1 MKFSQNLFT
10 LKHFFLL
17 IKIIILLL
25 LSTVSFANE
34 KKIGS
39 VTELNGTIVVINET
53 LEERDLL
60 IHDPIFLNEEIFVTE
75 GSSATI
81 QFEDNTAIIMKEL
94 TSLNVNEFENSKKNP
109 KIKAK
114 LLKGKI
120 TIESGSIAKNS
131 NGEMLVDILT
141 SSLGLRGT
149 RVEINLKSDGKSDI
163 SLAEDSF
170 GNVGELEVSSAGQT
184 SNITSPDQVIEVSE
198 TSEIV
203 SREKTNQE
211 KENEKTVSEI
221 LIKSSKIDETEIEK
235 QLQKKLDDGKLQDAN
250 NDGIIDDTDIQLVKD
265 EIANEKKQKIDFIVE
280 NSKDENTEF
289 LSDVINQSDEKNTG
303 EVIGKIIDTQDN
315 LVEGVVENLS
325 DKDNKFLT
333 TTTSEGAGLIK
344 EKIFETIVLKETE
357 KSAEI
362 LSKVMAKADT
372 TTINSVINNI
382 TEKNTNTESKLS
394 LKVMADF
401 SEKNPEKLET
411 LSQTNSDQID
421 KLTVSAVDKA
431 STSNEDAEL
440 IAKVVASAS
449 EELVNKVVE
458 EVSKNSTDENQTLSA
473 KVLKA
478 IVDTEPNKLEIIN
491 DDVKDIM
498 IKQTIESAQN
508 QQEGSVN
515 EETEDITSIV
525 SDIIVNTDTETGSK
539 MIEELNNSAS
549 DSNLSLQVISD
560 IFEKDTGK
568 LNTLSENNKEQI
580 EKLTETAIKNA
591 DATEESAE
599 LIALVVANASEELV
613 NKVVEEVSKNSTDEN
628 QTLSAQ
634 VLKAIVDTEPNKLE
648 IINDDIKE
656 TMITQTIESAQN
668 QQEGT
673 GIQQDQDMTSIVSDI
688 IVNTDTETGSKII
701 EELNNSA
708 SDSDLSLQVIS
719 GISEK
724 DTEKLNTLAE
734 NNKEQIDTLT
744 ETAVKNAGSS
754 QENAELIALVVANAS
769 DEFANQI
776 IGEVTKNS
784 TDENQALSAKV
795 MKSIVETNPDKVEN
809 LSDENKET
817 MINQTIEAAKNQA
830 EGSSEDEIDLSNT
843 IAEIVTN
850 SDTGTAAKVL
860 ESLEE
865 FSEDSESK
873 LSLSVVSNLTKQENY
888 EEKMEILSVTS
899 SIVEQSI
906 NTLVEKAIENASS
919 EEDLDLVSDIV
930 ENSKGTIA
938 DKIINSANKN
948 EASKKKITEVIVKVV
963 EKNPEK
969 AVEII
974 EKNKNT
980 NTVLETVKTK
990 IEKGEAVSAD
1000 DFEDVFESN
1009 VSPN

>member
-1 MKFSQNLFT
+1 
-10 LKHFFLL
+10 
-17 IKIIILLL
+17 
-25 LSTVSFANE
+25 
-34 KKIGS
+34 
-39 VTELNGTIVVINET
+39 
-53 LEERDLL
+53 
-60 IHDPIFLNEEIFVTE
+60 
-75 GSSATI
+75 
-81 QFEDNTAIIMKEL
+81 
-94 TSLNVNEFENSKKNP
+94 
-109 KIKAK
+109 
-114 LLKGKI
+114 
-120 TIESGSIAKNS
+120 
-131 NGEMLVDILT
+131 
-141 SSLGLRGT
+141 
-149 RVEINLKSDGKSDI
+149 
-163 SLAEDSF
+163 
-170 GNVGELEVSSAGQT
+170 
-184 SNITSPDQVIEVSE
+184 
-198 TSEIV
+198 
-203 SREKTNQE
+203 
-211 KENEKTVSEI
+211 
-221 LIKSSKIDETEIEK
+221 
-235 QLQKKLDDGKLQDAN
+235 
-250 NDGIIDDTDIQLVKD
+250 
-265 EIANEKKQKIDFIVE
+265 
-280 NSKDENTEF
+280 
-289 LSDVINQSDEKNTG
+289 
-303 EVIGKIIDTQDN
+303 
-315 LVEGVVENLS
+315 
-325 DKDNKFLT
+325 
-333 TTTSEGAGLIK
+333 
-344 EKIFETIVLKETE
+344 
-357 KSAEI
+357 
-362 LSKVMAKADT
+362 
-372 TTINSVINNI
+372 
-382 TEKNTNTESKLS
+382 
-394 LKVMADF
+394 
-401 SEKNPEKLET
+401 
-411 LSQTNSDQID
+411 
-421 KLTVSAVDKA
+421 
-431 STSNEDAEL
+431 
-440 IAKVVASAS
+440 
-449 EELVNKVVE
+449 
-458 EVSKNSTDENQTLSA
+458 
-473 KVLKA
+473 
-478 IVDTEPNKLEIIN
+478 
-491 DDVKDIM
+491 M

-560 IFEKDTGK
+560 ISEKDTGK

-865 FSEDSESK
+865 FSEDSDSK
-873 LSLSVVSNLTKQENY
+873 LSLNVVSNLTKQENY